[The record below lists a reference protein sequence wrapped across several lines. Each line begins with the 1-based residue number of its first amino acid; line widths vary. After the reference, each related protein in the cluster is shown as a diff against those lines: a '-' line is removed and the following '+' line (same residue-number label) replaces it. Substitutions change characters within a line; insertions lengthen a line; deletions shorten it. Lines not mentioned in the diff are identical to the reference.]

1 VIPTMFLFGLVFGRW
16 WKTTLVAGT
25 LGWPLLLLT
34 GDVLHS
40 PEEVAGAAALGLAN
54 TLVGMAIHQL
64 FLRLVRALRR
74 SRTAPAR
81 QGT

>member
-1 VIPTMFLFGLVFGRW
+1 VIPTMILFGLVFGRW

-25 LGWPLLLLT
+25 LGWSLLLLA
-34 GDVLHS
+34 GGILHS
-40 PEEVAGAAALGLAN
+40 LQEVAGAAALGLAN
-54 TLVGMAIHQL
+54 TLVGVAIHQL

-74 SRTAPAR
+74 RRTSPAR

>member
-1 VIPTMFLFGLVFGRW
+1 MIPTMILFGLVFGRW

-40 PEEVAGAAALGLAN
+40 AEEVAGAAALGLAN
-54 TLVGMAIHQL
+54 TLVGVAVHQL
-64 FLRLVRALRR
+64 FLRLVRALHRR
-74 SRTAPAR
+74 RTTPAR
-81 QGT
+81 QDT